1 MNNNLVLQSKIAEG
15 GQNYIFEA
23 RDIMTN
29 QVYALKAAKTHINPK
44 YYSLLKKEYEL
55 MT

>member
-1 MNNNLVLQSKIAEG
+1 MNNSLVLQAKIAKG
-15 GQNYIFEA
+15 GQNFIFEA

-44 YYSLLKKEYEL
+44 YYDLLMKEFKL